1 MKWRQNPQRGAET
14 RGTVLKD
21 WEGVVHQ
28 SASHDICSYSM
39 NFQMMSSYANIP
51 WHAVSSSSLFTLCF
65 PKWQSQWVG
74 WKAEGRRLSQTLLT
88 WVWPSVHPTGIYFF
102 CSSKIGWE
110 TELGLI
116 NLQQIRADHGKRPSA
131 ENVWKCDSTTTDTIL
146 PDCGLVKGL
155 QMRVTFWINR
165 APIRRCLIEMWIM
178 NWNVIQSKLTLSPV
192 EWVAPV
198 RPLQRVRA
206 GLLDFTFFFR
216 SWFWWF
222 KLQ

>member
-1 MKWRQNPQRGAET
+1 MT
-14 RGTVLKD
+14 RCIFKFPFYIVLSKVTVSVSGL
-21 WEGVVHQ
+21 EGGREEIK
-28 SASHDICSYSM
+28 SD
-39 NFQMMSSYANIP
+39 
-51 WHAVSSSSLFTLCF
+51 SLDL
-65 PKWQSQWVG
+65 G
-74 WKAEGRRLSQTLLT
+74 LT
-88 WVWPSVHPTGIYFF
+88 SVHPTGIYFF

-155 QMRVTFWINR
+155 QMRITFWMNR

-178 NWNVIQSKLTLSPV
+178 NGNVIQSKLTLSAV

-206 GLLDFTFFFR
+206 GLLDFTFFFPQ
-216 SWFWWF
+216 
-222 KLQ
+222 LILMV